1 MLQNVRA
8 VHMKRPS
15 FSRKKI
21 KIKNKL
27 TNSQSSCLPRG
38 VNVII
43 SPPLFKV
50 WRCPKNQETF
60 GVQQKNFPRN

>member
-15 FSRKKI
+15 FSRKK
-21 KIKNKL
+21 KKL
-27 TNSQSSCLPRG
+27 TNSQSSCFPRG

-50 WRCPKNQETF
+50 WRCPKNPETF